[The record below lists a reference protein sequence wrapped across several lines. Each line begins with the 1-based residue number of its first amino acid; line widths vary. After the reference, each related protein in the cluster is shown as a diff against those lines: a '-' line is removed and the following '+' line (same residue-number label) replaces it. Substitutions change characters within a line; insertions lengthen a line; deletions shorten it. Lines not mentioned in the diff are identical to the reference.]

1 MIASRFL
8 IATAMALLVSV
19 PVLAEDKTPPSAE
32 INEPAIVVTPVVS
45 AKLIDR
51 VLASGSI
58 QPEEE
63 VYVQP
68 LVEGMSIKILKADI
82 GDSVKK
88 DQVLAVLATDTL
100 LLQKSQLVANKAK
113 VAAARAQ
120 LEASL
125 DEARANAGEAAR
137 QRDRAM
143 ALAKSGAVSASQSEQ
158 LKATATA
165 ATARVNAA
173 EKALIAN
180 DADMKVADAQ
190 IDNIDLQLSRTEV
203 KAPVDGV
210 VSARNAKMGAIA
222 SGAGQPLFTI
232 IRDGKLELKADLA
245 ESDVLKA
252 APGQKVHISLIGGK
266 KPILGTVK
274 RVDPTVNPTT
284 RLGAVEITL
293 DNSSEARSGMYAQA
307 EIITAEKTAAALPIT
322 AVTTNSQNITTRVVT
337 NGIVHIVPVTTG
349 IQDGAYIEITSGVKV
364 GEDVVAKA
372 GAYVRDG
379 DKVKPVKAPA
389 DATN

>member
-8 IATAMALLVSV
+8 IATAIALLVSA
-19 PVLAEDKTPPSAE
+19 PVFAEDNTPANAQ
-32 INEPAIVVTPVVS
+32 INEPAIVVTSVVS
-45 AKLIDR
+45 RDLTDR

-68 LVEGMSIKILKADI
+68 LVEGMSIKLLKADI
-82 GDSVKK
+82 GDRVQK

-100 LLQKSQLVANKAK
+100 ILQKSQLVANKAK

-125 DEARANAGEAAR
+125 DEARANAGEAVR

-143 ALAKSGAVSASQSEQ
+143 ALAKTGTVSSSQSEQ

-165 ATARVNAA
+165 AAARVNAA

-190 IDNIDLQLSRTEV
+190 IDNIDLQLSRTDV
-203 KAPVDGV
+203 KAPVAGV
-210 VSARNAKMGAIA
+210 VSQRNAKMGAIA

-232 IRDGKLELKADLA
+232 IRDGELELKADLA
-245 ESDVLKA
+245 ESDVLKV
-252 APGQKVHISLIGGK
+252 APGQKAQISLIGGK

-274 RVDPTVNPTT
+274 RVEPTVNATT

-293 DNSSEARSGMYAQA
+293 DNSGEARSGMYAQA
-307 EIITAEKTAAALPIT
+307 EIIIAKKTAAALPVT
-322 AVTTNSQNITTRVVT
+322 AVTTNSNNTTTRVVT
-337 NGIVHIVPVTTG
+337 DGIVHIVPVTTG
-349 IQDGAYIEITSGVKV
+349 IQDGAYIEITSGLTV

>member
-8 IATAMALLVSV
+8 IATTMTLLVSV
-19 PVLAEDKTPPSAE
+19 PVFAAEETPAKTE
-32 INEPAIVVTPVVS
+32 IVEPAIIVTPVVS
-45 AKLIDR
+45 RKLVDR

-58 QPEEE
+58 QPEED

-68 LVEGMSIKILKADI
+68 LVEGMSIETLKVDT
-82 GDSVKK
+82 GDRVEK

-125 DEARANAGEAAR
+125 DEARANANEAAR

-143 ALAKSGAVSASQSEQ
+143 ELTKTGTVSSSQSEQ

-165 ATARVNAA
+165 AAARVNAA

-180 DADMKVADAQ
+180 DADMKVAVAQ
-190 IDNIDLQLSRTEV
+190 IDNIDLQLSRTDV
-203 KAPVDGV
+203 KAPVAGI
-210 VSARNAKMGAIA
+210 VSARSAKIGAIA

-245 ESDVLKA
+245 ESDVLKV
-252 APGQKVHISLIGGK
+252 APGQKAQIALIGGK
-266 KPILGTVK
+266 KPISGTVK
-274 RVDPTVNPTT
+274 RVDPTVSATT
-284 RLGAVEITL
+284 RLGSVEITL
-293 DNSSEARSGMYAQA
+293 DNSSEARAGMYAQA
-307 EIITAEKTAAALPIT
+307 QIITAERTAAALPVT
-322 AVTTNSQNITTRVVT
+322 AVTTNSQDITTRVVT
-337 NGIVHIVPVTTG
+337 DGTVHIVPVTTG
-349 IQDGAYIEITSGVKV
+349 IQDGAYIEIASGVSV
-364 GEDVVAKA
+364 GEEVVAKA

-389 DATN
+389 ATTN

>member
-8 IATAMALLVSV
+8 IATAIALLVSA
-19 PVLAEDKTPPSAE
+19 PVFAEDNTPANAQ
-32 INEPAIVVTPVVS
+32 INEPAIVVTSVVS
-45 AKLIDR
+45 RDLTDR

-68 LVEGMSIKILKADI
+68 LVEGMSIKLLKADI
-82 GDSVKK
+82 GDRVQK

-100 LLQKSQLVANKAK
+100 ILQKSQLVANKAK

-125 DEARANAGEAAR
+125 DEARANAGEAVR

-143 ALAKSGAVSASQSEQ
+143 ALAKTGTVSSSQSEQ

-165 ATARVNAA
+165 AAARVNAA

-190 IDNIDLQLSRTEV
+190 IDNIDLQLSRTDV
-203 KAPVDGV
+203 KAPVAGV
-210 VSARNAKMGAIA
+210 ISQRNAKMGAIA

-232 IRDGKLELKADLA
+232 IRDGELELKADLA
-245 ESDVLKA
+245 ESDVLKV
-252 APGQKVHISLIGGK
+252 APGQKAQISLIGGK

-274 RVDPTVNPTT
+274 RVEPTVNATT

-293 DNSSEARSGMYAQA
+293 DNSGEARSGMYAQA
-307 EIITAEKTAAALPIT
+307 EIIIAEKTAAALPVT
-322 AVTTNSQNITTRVVT
+322 AVTTNSNNTTTRVVT
-337 NGIVHIVPVTTG
+337 DGIVHIVPVTTG
-349 IQDGAYIEITSGVKV
+349 IQDGAYIEITSGLTV